1 MDFGKLM
8 NLLFITE
15 METIVHLVS
24 EQKINFIT
32 EAMELHE
39 ISII

>member
-1 MDFGKLM
+1 MDSGKLM
-8 NLLFITE
+8 ILLFITE
-15 METIVHLVS
+15 TETIVHLVS
-24 EQKINFIT
+24 ERRINFIT